1 MKRVA
6 ARRVALLLLVGLL
19 AGCGGGSK
27 TTTATTTTTTPAG
40 ATSGPAAAM
49 QALIAASPSLA
60 GTVKVLFDSGDWAVV
75 QSSRGNRAHAVVF
88 RFDGSKWVPDQSGKV
103 KVGILGPQP
112 GATSPRARPDRD
124 RDLVQAAVR
133 RLGSLDRRQGA
144 PREGRGDRHEGHDLR
159 RPGEAAL
166 QPGTHVAVGY
176 ARNIANGTAVA
187 WVFKTA

>member
-6 ARRVALLLLVGLL
+6 ARRVALLLLLGLL

-27 TTTATTTTTTPAG
+27 TTTAITTTTTPAV

-49 QALIAASPSLA
+49 RALIAASPSLA
-60 GTVKVLFDSGDWAVV
+60 GTVKVLFDTGDWAVV

-88 RFDGSKWVPDQSGKV
+88 RFDGSKWVPDRTGKV

-112 GATSPRARPDRD
+112 GATSPALAQIAIGISSKLPFVDSGLWID
-124 RDLVQAAVR
+124 GKELLEKGGGTATK
-133 RLGSLDRRQGA
+133 GTIYGA
-144 PREGRGDRHEGHDLR
+144 PVK
-159 RPGEAAL
+159 PL